1 MNEIYVELVKND
13 IRDHKLMSVV
23 TVIFTAVSAMLV
35 GLTILLFT
43 SLSGSIDQLMEKA
56 KTPDF
61 LQMHA
66 GEINVEQIE
75 AFAGNHDEI
84 TKWQVCRFLNLNNG
98 MLTLGGQSLSG
109 NTQDNG
115 LCVQN
120 EEFDWLLSMDNEI
133 IRQIQEGEVY
143 VPICYKD
150 EYGVSVGQILEI
162 GEEKLRIAG
171 FLRDSQMNSMMAS
184 SKRFL
189 VSEADYDRLRGLGE
203 EEYLIEFLL
212 SDRDCITQITTA
224 YLDAGLPDNGP
235 AVTYDLIRF
244 MNALSDGLMIWVL
257 FFVSVMILLISIL
270 CIRFL
275 LMTSLSRSQVEIG
288 TLKAIGIG
296 MKGIRRIYFGKYLI
310 LTLIGA
316 ISGGIAAAL
325 VSEPLSA
332 GLREMYGVDSDVAT
346 RYLFA
351 LLAVAATVACIL
363 LSIHRTLNKLKRT
376 TALAAMRESR
386 VRQGDNRLRYLLIG
400 LAVCACTFLCLV
412 PRHIASTLASP
423 DFVTYM
429 GVGNSDVRI
438 DVARQNKLM
447 EGTLEL
453 GQALEQDSEVLEY
466 TVLITKRFKA
476 GLSDGT
482 NCSILAELGDHT
494 AFPVSYLEGTA
505 PEHPDEIALSSLL
518 AQELGLGLSDSI
530 SLSGRENRYTVCGI
544 YSDITNGGKTAK
556 LSAGRA
562 KLEILP
568 DEDVM
573 WSILYVS
580 LRDGTDIAA
589 WIQKNGTFTEQM
601 GAKITDIRTYVEGTY
616 GQMIQ
621 NLDMVSGVVIIASL
635 VILFTVVLLF
645 FRLIVE
651 RERMDLA
658 LKKALGFSSREIKK
672 AYGGGTLPY
681 IVVSILLGVWLSVV
695 LGQTAAGMVLS
706 SLGASGF
713 QFVTDKI
720 MTFAIIPLSVC
731 MVTFL
736 AIAGGA
742 KEVDRIKAFEA
753 MRKE

>member
-13 IRDHKLMSVV
+13 IRNHKLMSVV

-133 IRQIQEGEVY
+133 IRQIQAGEVY

-150 EYGVSVGQILEI
+150 EYGVSVGQSLEI

-189 VSEADYDRLRGLGE
+189 VSDADYERLRGLGE

-316 ISGGIAAAL
+316 VSGGIAAVF

-332 GLREMYGVDSDVAT
+332 GLREMYGVDSDVVT

-351 LLAVAATVACIL
+351 LLAVVATVLCIL

-429 GVGNSDVRI
+429 GVGNSDVRV
-438 DVARQNKLM
+438 DVSRQNKLM

-453 GQALEQDSEVLEY
+453 EQALEQDSEVLEY

-494 AFPVSYLEGTA
+494 AFPVSYLEGAA
-505 PEHPDEIALSSLL
+505 PEQSDEIALSSLL

-530 SLSGRENRYTVCGI
+530 SLSGKENRYTICGI

-556 LSAGRA
+556 LSAGWEE
-562 KLEILP
+562 LETLS

-580 LRDGTDIAA
+580 LREGTDISG
-589 WIQKNGTFTEQM
+589 WIQRNGTFTEQV

-621 NLDMVSGVVIIASL
+621 KLDMVSGVVIIVSL

-672 AYGGGTLPY
+672 AYGGSTLPY

-713 QFVTDKI
+713 QFVMDKI

-731 MVTFL
+731 MVTIL

-742 KEVDRIKAFEA
+742 GEVDRIKAFEA